1 LPAKGTFFAANVS
14 PSRKGYLPA
23 AEVYQQDEL
32 PPCNKV
38 ALFARHK
45 DQLRGATELGFRARK
60 VARRPNYGCRF
71 CHPFLIVTSV
81 ALCACF
87 SLTAAAQ
94 ESRAKYEAQFQLERD
109 PVVRAKILSKLG
121 RFEIDQARA
130 DLKSDKDEQSLADL
144 EHYRDQV
151 ESAVLALSATGVNA
165 EQHPAGFKELQIS
178 LRQTLRHIDELIL
191 QLPLDKRPWFQAVRS
206 DLARSQNSLIE
217 ALFPTL
223 GEKRSKKGDP

>member
-1 LPAKGTFFAANVS
+1 LEAKGTFFAANVS
-14 PSRKGYLPA
+14 PSRKGY
-23 AEVYQQDEL
+23 QQD
-32 PPCNKV
+32 
-38 ALFARHK
+38 ALFARNK
-45 DQLRGATELGFRARK
+45 DQLRGATKLGFRANK
-60 VARRPNYGCRF
+60 GARRPGYGCRF

-81 ALCACF
+81 TLCACL

-94 ESRAKYEAQFQLERD
+94 ESRAKYETQFQLERD

-121 RFEIDQARA
+121 RFEVDQARA
-130 DLKSDKDEQSLADL
+130 DLKSDNDEQSLADL

-151 ESAVLALSATGVNA
+151 ESTVLALSATGVNA

-178 LRQTLRHIDELIL
+178 LRQTLRHIDDLIV

-206 DLARSQNSLIE
+206 DLAKSQNSLIE